1 MAVIYF
7 LHSFLVKME
16 WKETFLVAYQGV
28 LELGASSQLAR
39 TTPILYLLA
48 IDDYTQFNKKRNE

>member
-1 MAVIYF
+1 
-7 LHSFLVKME
+7 ME
-16 WKETFLVAYQGV
+16 WKETFLVAYQRV